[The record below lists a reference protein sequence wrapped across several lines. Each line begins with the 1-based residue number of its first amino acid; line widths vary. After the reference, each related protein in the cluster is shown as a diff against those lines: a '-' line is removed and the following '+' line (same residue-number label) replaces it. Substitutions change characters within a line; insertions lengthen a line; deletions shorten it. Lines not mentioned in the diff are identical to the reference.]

1 MPSKVNCKM
10 EKYILNQ
17 NNNNN
22 RVVKPRPNL
31 NQCKNE
37 SFQERSEDFDIGNMS
52 QTMDTLLELGQ
63 RLAGKIEKENL
74 TILRRP
80 KVFSLNYRVSD
91 LQRPVSFV
99 FIQAPDSNFFCETS
113 STALSLN
120 S

>member
-31 NQCKNE
+31 KQCKNE
-37 SFQERSEDFDIGNMS
+37 SFQKRSEDFDIGNMS

-80 KVFSLNYRVSD
+80 KVFFVKLS
-91 LQRPVSFV
+91 SFW
-99 FIQAPDSNFFCETS
+99 FTASRQFCVHS
-113 STALSLN
+113 GARQQLLL
-120 S
+120 